1 MRASFRILQKI
12 WDKKKGR
19 RPCNQVTNKDPHR
32 TPVWDLFA
40 RHAQWSTNDS
50 IHGMSCRPR
59 VSLPFIP
66 SACLIP
72 TDTSRNTTHVWIK
85 NCSLKILY
93 ASCSHHNDRLW
104 LAARDNRKAG
114 SILCA
119 RITAGRL
126 RRGCHKQVYSGRMPR
141 KVHYLQRWIRQTA
154 HSHRRKGKKDRILCS
169 YPWMCARLAG
179 VPVPPNATLPLP
191 PNRFASLDVEVN
203 GLPRNKCQK
212 SSQLRCTEAYRKPI
226 LNII

>member
-66 SACLIP
+66 STCLIP

-85 NCSLKILY
+85 NCSIKILY

-119 RITAGRL
+119 RITAGDSTEVAINRYTVGGCQERSIISRGEFVKL
-126 RRGCHKQVYSGRMPR
+126 HIVTDVKGRKIVSCVVTRGCAHDSPVFRFHLTQRSPF
-141 KVHYLQRWIRQTA
+141 LQIA
-154 HSHRRKGKKDRILCS
+154 LHL
-169 YPWMCARLAG
+169 WMWR
-179 VPVPPNATLPLP
+179 
-191 PNRFASLDVEVN
+191 
-203 GLPRNKCQK
+203 
-212 SSQLRCTEAYRKPI
+212 
-226 LNII
+226 